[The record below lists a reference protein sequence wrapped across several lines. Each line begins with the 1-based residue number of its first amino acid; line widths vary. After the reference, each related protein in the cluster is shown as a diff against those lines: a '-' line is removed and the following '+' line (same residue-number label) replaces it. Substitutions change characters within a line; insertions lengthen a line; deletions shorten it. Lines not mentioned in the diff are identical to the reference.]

1 MKRPTFTPVT
11 LDDLQRDG
19 KFLWVYCNACG
30 RDVDIDPLTLPLS
43 GTTPVPTIGKRMK
56 CSACG
61 SKHIHTAPELYP
73 QDRARRAKAASSAT

>member
-1 MKRPTFTPVT
+1 MKHPTYTPVT

-30 RDVDIDPLTLPLS
+30 RDRDLDPLALPLP

-61 SKHIHTAPELYP
+61 SKSIHTAPELYP
-73 QDRARRAKAASSAT
+73 QNRTQRANSNSDI